1 MQLRWRPYRWALQP
15 PLITACGPW
24 SERLGWL
31 LRLEDPGSGSVG
43 WGDAAP
49 LQAEN
54 ADCADALAA
63 LPSECST
70 EHLEQ
75 ALRALPG
82 PVAFA
87 IGLALAELEGLHGG
101 QWLPVLERQWP
112 STALLSVIGL
122 PAAAQLI
129 RLLREHHHQP
139 ERISG
144 SKFLA
149 LRFQALSGLGLAIG
163 LGIAPLLGR

>member
-24 SERLGWL
+24 SERRGW
-31 LRLEDPGSGSVG
+31 
-43 WGDAAP
+43 
-49 LQAEN
+49 
-54 ADCADALAA
+54 
-63 LPSECST
+63 
-70 EHLEQ
+70 
-75 ALRALPG
+75 
-82 PVAFA
+82 
-87 IGLALAELEGLHGG
+87 
-101 QWLPVLERQWP
+101 
-112 STALLSVIGL
+112 
-122 PAAAQLI
+122 
-129 RLLREHHHQP
+129 LLREHHHQP

>member
-1 MQLRWRPYRWALQP
+1 MALQP
-15 PLITACGPW
+15 PTSLPAAVPW
-24 SERLGWL
+24 QVALSL
-31 LRLEDPGSGSVG
+31 GSGPALATTLVLFCSHFHQVEE
-43 WGDAAP
+43 DAAHGKRSP
-49 LQAEN
+49 VVKLGTAK
-54 ADCADALAA
+54 AA
-63 LPSECST
+63 AVVPWL
-70 EHLEQ
+70 
-75 ALRALPG
+75 
-82 PVAFA
+82 VAA
-87 IGLALAELEGLHGG
+87 SLAL

-139 ERISG
+139 QRISG